1 MHGQETIHYPIIA
14 RFLYV
19 HLTDEARLI
28 ERARASDKTAISE
41 LYRAHVQ
48 SIYRYLYLR
57 VNDAH
62 TAEDLTSEV
71 FLRALES
78 LDTFEYRGLPFSAW
92 LFRIARDRLVDHYR
106 RQSRRPDCSAL
117 TEDLACDDDEPHEV
131 AVRLQEEAQVRAALG
146 ELTEDQR
153 LVLVLRFVEHE
164 SLADIGCRLGK
175 TEGAVKSLQHRALA
189 ALNRVMEGK
198 A

>member
-1 MHGQETIHYPIIA
+1 MHGQEMLRHLSDE

-28 ERARASDKTAISE
+28 ARARAGDKTAISE
-41 LYRAHVQ
+41 LYRANVQ

-78 LDTFEYRGLPFSAW
+78 LDSFEYRGLPFSAW
-92 LFRIARDRLVDHYR
+92 LFRIARDRLVDYYR

-117 TEDLACDDDEPHEV
+117 TDDLACHDDEPHDV
-131 AVRLQEEAQVRAALG
+131 AVRQDEEAQVRAALQ

-153 LVLVLRFVEHE
+153 LVLVLRFAEHQ
-164 SLADIGCRLGK
+164 SLADIGRRLGK

-198 A
+198 T